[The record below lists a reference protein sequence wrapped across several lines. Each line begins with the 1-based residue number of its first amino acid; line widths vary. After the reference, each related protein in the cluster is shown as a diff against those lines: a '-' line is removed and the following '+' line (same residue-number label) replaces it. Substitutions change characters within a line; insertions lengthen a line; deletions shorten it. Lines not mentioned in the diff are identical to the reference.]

1 MALKIRGNSQI
12 LNGSI
17 DFAQMQDLSAGKILG
32 RPEAASSNYDASDA
46 APSELS
52 GEDIRRI
59 AELHTDDD
67 VAFAAQT
74 LKGDLAIKDDNDAS
88 KFTVASA
95 TGNTVVE
102 GTLDSKGEFNVGND
116 QLTIATT
123 GALSTNSTIH
133 ANGALTA
140 ASGTFGDATAG
151 VYDGGLNAGASNLAS
166 ATVHG
171 ALAHGG
177 TNAGTALSSAYA
189 VLTGGSISST
199 PISGSTGSFTTLAA
213 SSTLTIQTDKLVVNG
228 DGNVTMAGNLQVSG
242 NLDILGTTTT
252 VDTQQLIVEDPMSKL
267 AKENTDTDSL
277 DIGFIGYAGEDNYV
291 GLVRDATDS
300 DKKWH
305 LFETSEDLSADDVAA
320 ITFTSG
326 AGYSAATLVANI
338 EGDVTGNATSA
349 DKWSSAKSVTFATG
363 DVTGS
368 FSIDG
373 SANVSDVDLTIEA
386 GSVTNDMLAGSI
398 AVGKI
403 DFKDNSASLGTSDDV
418 VPSQAAV
425 KSYVDAAVS
434 SGGLTGLE
442 EGDMQMAYN
451 NGSSI
456 VFTKVKEL
464 IINEEV
470 SSDEESDAAID
481 LATASNDQFDHLSC
495 VYLNGQKLR
504 FGSQAEIEAGTY
516 EYYFDSS
523 NSKIKFATGIIEEDD
538 DVEIRYFI
546 VS

>member
-46 APSELS
+46 APAELS

-74 LKGDLAIKDDNDAS
+74 LKGDLAIKDENDAS

-95 TGNTVVE
+95 SGNTVVE
-102 GTLDSKGEFNVGND
+102 GTLDSKGDFNVGND
-116 QLTIATT
+116 QLTILST
-123 GALSTNSTIH
+123 GALSTTSTIS
-133 ANGALTA
+133 ADGALDA

-151 VYDGGLNAGASNLAS
+151 VYDGALAAGASNLAS

-177 TNAGTALSSAYA
+177 TGAGTALSSAYA
-189 VLTGGSISST
+189 VISGGSISST
-199 PISGSTGSFTTLAA
+199 PISGSTGSFTTLDA
-213 SSTLTIQTDKLVVNG
+213 SSTLTVQTNALVVDGSGDVSMENNCTIEGTLTVNG
-228 DGNVTMAGNLQVSG
+228 SL
-242 NLDILGTTTT
+242 TTI
-252 VDTQQLIVEDPMSKL
+252 DTNNLIVEDSMIQL
-267 AKENTDTDSL
+267 AKGNTSTDGL
-277 DIGFIGYAGEDNYV
+277 DIGFIGYAGENNYA
-291 GLVRDATDS
+291 GLVRDSS
-300 DKKWH
+300 DASKKFH
-305 LFETSEDLSADDVAA
+305 LFTTSEDLSGSNAP
-320 ITFTSG
+320 TFTSG
-326 AGYSAATLVANI
+326 AGYAPATLVADI
-338 EGDVTGNATSA
+338 EGDLTGNADSA
-349 DKWSSAKSVTFATG
+349 DAWSSARTVTFATG

-373 SANVSDVDLTIEA
+373 SANVADVDLTIEA
-386 GSVTNDMLAGSI
+386 GSVTNAMLAGSI
-398 AVGKI
+398 EYDKI
-403 DFKDNSASLGTSDDV
+403 DFLDTSAALGTSDVV
-418 VPSQAAV
+418 VPSQNAV

-434 SGGLTGLE
+434 SGGLTDLE
-442 EGDMQMAYN
+442 AGDMQMAYN
-451 NGSSI
+451 NGSAV

-470 SSDEESDAAID
+470 SSDEETAAAID
-481 LATASNDQFDHLSC
+481 LATASNDQFDHLSQ

-504 FGSQAEIEAGTY
+504 FGSEAEINAGTY
-516 EYYFDSS
+516 EYWLDSS

-546 VS
+546 AS